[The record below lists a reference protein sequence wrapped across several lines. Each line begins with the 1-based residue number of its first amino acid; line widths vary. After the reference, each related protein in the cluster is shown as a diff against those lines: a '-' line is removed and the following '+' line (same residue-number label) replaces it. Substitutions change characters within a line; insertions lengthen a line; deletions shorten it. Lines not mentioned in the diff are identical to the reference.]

1 MIRLT
6 FMLLIA
12 TNLAYGFVVDKGSAG
27 TRIRNTRAFVA
38 TAPAKPLVQEPAVS
52 TTRNQYAIGKP
63 KITSLESAEDYRNF
77 LEEDDRLCMVK

>member
-1 MIRLT
+1 
-6 FMLLIA
+6 MLLIA

-38 TAPAKPLVQEPAVS
+38 TAPAKPLVEPVQEPAVS